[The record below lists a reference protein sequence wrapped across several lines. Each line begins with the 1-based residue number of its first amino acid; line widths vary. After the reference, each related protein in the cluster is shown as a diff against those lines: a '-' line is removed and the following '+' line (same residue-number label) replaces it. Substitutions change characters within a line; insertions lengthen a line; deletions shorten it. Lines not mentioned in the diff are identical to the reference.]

1 MATPAPST
9 GRPARFGPVGVA
21 QLVAVE
27 IVAAA
32 LLFVKGSDWIWL
44 ASAVAV
50 TGILVFG
57 RTRGLLWYVRGARL
71 VRLAFRRRRDR
82 KRPAAVAG
90 LAAGIELSTVTERG
104 MSLGV
109 AFDGTGWFAGLTV
122 DSDEPP
128 HLAFGVLSGILL
140 GSGAPVSSVQ
150 LVTQTVPLTS
160 SNLPQPEAPKAEEED
175 DADDGSGIKLEWRFP
190 GDDATATQVMAGLP
204 LFARRDAW
212 FVVRLDVQGAARIAA
227 ERGGGAVGIQRALGG
242 TVGRLMKGAKQ
253 VGVNLRPLDANGL
266 HEAVRQSLGTESAEV
281 EGISEVAEDWRSW
294 KVGDLD
300 QVTFTLHGRLPGV
313 EELRRLWT
321 EVAELQS
328 SFCAVSIS
336 LRRASDRP
344 VEKRLSV
351 RCLVRVAA
359 GHDDVNE
366 LVVQLTKLAADNK
379 VKLRRCNGRQG
390 PAAYASA
397 ASGGIF

>member
-9 GRPARFGPVGVA
+9 GRPARFGPVGLA

-44 ASAVAV
+44 AAGVAV

-57 RTRGLLWYVRGARL
+57 RTRGLLWYVRGARWLRL
-71 VRLAFRRRRDR
+71 VFRRHRDR
-82 KRPAAVAG
+82 RRPAEVAA
-90 LAAGIELSTVTERG
+90 LASGIELKTVTERG

-160 SNLPQPEAPKAEEED
+160 SNLPPAAADEDDD
-175 DADDGSGIKLEWRFP
+175 DADGIKPEWRFP
-190 GDDATATQVMAGLP
+190 GDDATATQVMNGLP

-253 VGVNLRPLDANGL
+253 VGVNLRPLDATGL
-266 HEAVRQSLGTESAEV
+266 DEALRQSLGTESAEV
-281 EGISEVAEDWRSW
+281 DGADGVTEDWRTW
-294 KVGDLD
+294 KLGELD

-344 VEKRLSV
+344 IEKRLSV

-359 GHDDVNE
+359 EHDDVDE
-366 LVVQLTKLAADNK
+366 LVGRLGKLAVDNK

>member
-27 IVAAA
+27 IVAAT
-32 LLFVKGSDWIWL
+32 LLFVKGADWIWL
-44 ASAVAV
+44 AAAVAV
-50 TGILVFG
+50 TGVAVFG
-57 RTRGLLWYVRGARL
+57 RTRGLLWYVRGARWLRL
-71 VRLAFRRRRDR
+71 VFRRRRDR
-82 KRPAAVAG
+82 RKPAEVAA

-160 SNLPQPEAPKAEEED
+160 STLPRAEPEADEED
-175 DADDGSGIKLEWRFP
+175 DTDGIKPEWRFP
-190 GDDATATQVMAGLP
+190 GDDVTTTQVMNGLP

-212 FVVRLDVQGAARIAA
+212 FVVRLDVQGASRIAA

-253 VGVNLRPLDANGL
+253 VGVNLRPLDATGL
-266 HEAVRQSLGTESAEV
+266 DEAVRQSLGAESAAV
-281 EGISEVAEDWRSW
+281 ETADKVAEDWRTWSL
-294 KVGDLD
+294 GDLD
-300 QVTFTLHGRLPGV
+300 QVTFTLHGKLPGA

-328 SFCAVSIS
+328 AFCAVSIS
-336 LRRASDRP
+336 MRRASDRP

-351 RCLVRVAA
+351 RCLIRVAA
-359 GHDDVNE
+359 GHEDIDG
-366 LVVQLTKLAADNK
+366 LVEELTKLAVDNS

>member
-1 MATPAPST
+1 M
-9 GRPARFGPVGVA
+9 
-21 QLVAVE
+21 AVE

-44 ASAVAV
+44 AAAVAV
-50 TGILVFG
+50 TGILAFG
-57 RTRGLLWYVRGARL
+57 KTRGLFWYVRGVRWSRL
-71 VRLAFRRRRDR
+71 VFRRRRDR
-82 KRPAAVAG
+82 RRPAEVSA
-90 LAAGIELSTVTERG
+90 LASGIELNTVTERG

-160 SNLPQPEAPKAEEED
+160 SNLPPAAPSED
-175 DADDGSGIKLEWRFP
+175 DDTDGIKPEWRFP
-190 GDDATATQVMAGLP
+190 GDDATSTQVMNGLP

-212 FVVRLDVQGAARIAA
+212 FVVRLDVQGASRIAA

-253 VGVNLRPLDANGL
+253 VGVNLRPLDATGL
-266 HEAVRQSLGTESAEV
+266 DEALRQSLGTESAEV
-281 EGISEVAEDWRSW
+281 AAGDAVSEDWRTW
-294 KVGDLD
+294 KLGELD

-351 RCLVRVAA
+351 RCLVRVAER
-359 GHDDVNE
+359 HDDVDG
-366 LVVQLTKLAADNK
+366 LVERLSKLAVDNK